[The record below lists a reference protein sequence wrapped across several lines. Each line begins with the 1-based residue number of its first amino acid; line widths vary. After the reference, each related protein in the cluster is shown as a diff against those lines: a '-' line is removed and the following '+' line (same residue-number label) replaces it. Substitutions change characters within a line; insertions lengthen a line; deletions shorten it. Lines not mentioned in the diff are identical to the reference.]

1 MLPWISLAALQD
13 RLDDPDLRIV
23 DVRFDL
29 ADVHAGRAAYTAGH
43 LPGAVYLHLD
53 DDLSGPK
60 GAHGG
65 RHPLPDPHE
74 LALRLGAAGIDER
87 SHVVV
92 YDAGDAMMAGRL
104 WWLLR
109 WLGHDRVQVLDG
121 GLAAWTEAGLGLSQE
136 LPQPRAA
143 VFSGQPRQAMLVSR
157 QELLDRLDE
166 PGLALVDARAAER
179 YRGEVEPIDPVAGHI
194 PGAVNL
200 PFGGNLDGGRFR
212 APEALAQ
219 RFAAVAEA
227 DEVVVYCGSGVSAA
241 HDLMALEA
249 AGVQGARL
257 YAGSWSDW
265 VSYEDAPVA
274 TGGS

>member
-1 MLPWISLAALQD
+1 MLPWISLTALQD
-13 RLDDPDLRIV
+13 LLADPDLRIV

-29 ADVHAGRAAYTAGH
+29 ADVHAGRAAYAQGH
-43 LPGAVYLHLD
+43 LPDAIYLHLD
-53 DDLSGPK
+53 DDLSGPL

-65 RHPLPDPHE
+65 RHPLPEPE
-74 LALRLGAAGIDER
+74 RLASTLGAAGIDER

-92 YDAGDAMMAGRL
+92 YDAGDGMMAGRL

-121 GLAAWTEAGLGLSQE
+121 GLAAWKAAGLALTQASA
-136 LPQPRAA
+136 PQRTAAFVARPR
-143 VFSGQPRQAMLVSR
+143 PDMLVSR
-157 QELLDRLDE
+157 DELLARLGD
-166 PGLALVDARAAER
+166 PDLALIDARAAER

-200 PFGGNLDGGRFR
+200 PFAGNLADGRFL
-212 APEALAQ
+212 APSALAE
-219 RFAAVAEA
+219 RYAAVATA
-227 DEVVVYCGSGVSAA
+227 STVVAYCGSGVTAA

-249 AGVQGARL
+249 AGVRGAKL

-274 TGGS
+274 TGGR

>member
-1 MLPWISLAALQD
+1 MLPWISLQALQD
-13 RLDDPDLRIV
+13 LMAGPDLRIV

-29 ADVHAGRAAYTAGH
+29 ADVHAGRAAYAQGH
-43 LPGAVYLHLD
+43 LPDAVYLHLD
-53 DDLSGPK
+53 DDLSGPL

-65 RHPLPDPHE
+65 RHPLPEPQR
-74 LALRLGAAGIDER
+74 LADTLGVAGIDER

-92 YDAGDAMMAGRL
+92 YDAGDGMMAGRL

-121 GLAAWTEAGLGLSQE
+121 GLAAWK
-136 LPQPRAA
+136 AA
-143 VFSGQPRQAMLVSR
+143 
-157 QELLDRLDE
+157 
-166 PGLALVDARAAER
+166 GLALTQAAAPQRTATFVVRLRPDMLISRDELLARLADPDLALIDARAAER

-200 PFGGNLDGGRFR
+200 PFVGNLADGRFLE
-212 APEALAQ
+212 PSALAE
-219 RFAAVAEA
+219 RYAAVASA
-227 DEVVVYCGSGVSAA
+227 GTVVAYCGSGVTAA

-249 AGVQGARL
+249 AGVRGAKL